1 MLENWKNKLKQQLDE
16 EAARLKKQL
25 EKTQAE
31 VRNAAGQKLTDLG
44 VLNTYLPE
52 LRGLI
57 EQKVLPLLHVRTLT
71 RSMGST
77 HAEAAF
83 RMAYALLPAPVRLLI
98 TEETFVQFCM
108 SHRSSL
114 LHPATEQQIAA
125 LPAAAPSRSAVEEL
139 LQLKQLLD
147 TGLLTEAEF
156 ESFKQQLLAAS

>member
-31 VRNAAGQKLTDLG
+31 VKNAADRKLAEWG
-44 VLNTYLPE
+44 VLNNYLPE
-52 LRGLI
+52 LRALI
-57 EQKVLPLLHVRTLT
+57 EQKVLPLLDVRTLT

-77 HAEAAF
+77 RVEVAF
-83 RMAYALLPAPVRLLI
+83 RMAYALLPAPIRLLI

-125 LPAAAPSRSAVEEL
+125 LPAAAPGRSAAEEL